1 MKTLRIA
8 VAGLGNVGLGVLS
21 LLRANRDVIASRT
34 GCFLDVVAVSARDRT
49 KDRGISFDNM
59 KWLDHPSLLAELPEV
74 DVVVEAIGGEND
86 PALSLVQKALAAG
99 KDVVTANK
107 ALLAHHGKELA
118 CAAEEAGK
126 SLKFEAAVAGGIPLI
141 KMLREG
147 LAANRISGLYGILNG
162 TCNYILTSMEA
173 SGRSFG
179 DVLSEAQKQGY
190 AEADPTLDIDGGDT
204 AHKLCLLTSL
214 VFGVSPDLPELSV
227 QGIRRISLADIR
239 AASEL
244 GYSIKL
250 LGCAFQESGGEIF
263 RFVGPAMVP
272 LASPLSHVTGAMNAV
287 SMMGDFIGPSFIEG
301 KGAGAGPTASAIV
314 ADLIDLAMGR
324 KTPVFGLPVANLQ
337 KASWANVAAWGGKFF
352 LRVEVK
358 DQVGVI
364 ADLAKI
370 LRDEGI
376 SIETLVQKAQAV
388 NQPVVVLITTHDT
401 TWGQIDLAMARVG
414 QLGSVAGPPL
424 VLPML
429 NI

>member
-1 MKTLRIA
+1 MKTLRIGI
-8 VAGLGNVGLGVLS
+8 AGLGNVGMGVLS
-21 LLRANRDVIASRT
+21 LLRANRDLIASRT

-49 KDRGISFDNM
+49 KNRGVSFEKM
-59 KWLDHPSLLAELPEV
+59 TWLDHPSMLADLSDV

-86 PALSLVQKALAAG
+86 PALSLVQKSLASG

-107 ALLAHHGKELA
+107 ALLAHHGKALA
-118 CAAEEAGK
+118 SAAEEVGK

-162 TCNYILTSMEA
+162 TCNYILTSMET
-173 SGRSFG
+173 SRRSFET
-179 DVLSEAQKQGY
+179 VLVEAQKQGY

-227 QGIRRISLADIR
+227 QGIRRISLADIQ
-239 AASEL
+239 AAFEL

-250 LGCAFQESGGEIF
+250 LGCAFQEAEGKIF
-263 RFVGPAMVP
+263 RFVGPSMVP
-272 LASPLSHVTGAMNAV
+272 LTSPLSHVSGAMNAV

-337 KASWANVAAWGGKFF
+337 KASWASVEAWSGKFF
-352 LRVEVK
+352 LRIDVK

-376 SIETLVQKAQAV
+376 SIETLVQKAQATD
-388 NQPVVVLITTHDT
+388 QPVVVLITTHDT
-401 TWGQIDLAMARVG
+401 TWGQIGLAMTRVG
-414 QLGSVAGPPL
+414 QLTSVANPPL
-424 VLPML
+424 ILPML